1 MIEVTTNKKRTVE
14 VFSTV
19 LFYEGDMKE
28 LGKKRYLIQSFNM
41 YITGLTK
48 N

>member
-19 LFYEGDMKE
+19 LFYEGDMYGIW
-28 LGKKRYLIQSFNM
+28 LRTNQTLFLINQAF
-41 YITGLTK
+41 
-48 N
+48 